1 MEVAAASLPAGYGY
15 EWSGQ
20 SLEESEAGNTATL
33 VLVLSAVV
41 VFLLLAALYESWS
54 IPLAVLLAV
63 PFGILGAFAA
73 VWIRELDFDVYGQIG
88 LVTLVGLGAKNAIL
102 IVEFA
107 KLNFE
112 QGKSSMEA
120 ALEAARLRLR
130 PIVMTSFAFILGVI
144 PLVTATGAGAASK
157 HAVGTAVFGGM
168 LAATMLAVF
177 FVPAL
182 FVLVMG
188 KGGQRTGA
196 PESAE
201 AQS

>member
-1 MEVAAASLPAGYGY
+1 MRGALLQQRAERHRVEPALPLEGVDLAHGLGEVAP
-15 EWSGQ
+15 
-20 SLEESEAGNTATL
+20 
-33 VLVLSAVV
+33 
-41 VFLLLAALYESWS
+41 FLLLAALYESWS

-112 QGKSSMEA
+112 QGKSSMA
-120 ALEAARLRLR
+120 AREAARLRLR